1 MKIQKFGGTSV
12 GSAQRMKEVVK
23 LIGKNESSLVVL
35 SAMAGTTNALIEIA
49 DYFARGN
56 RESAAAMIGKLYTK
70 YMCHIDELYSTEKI
84 REKTRTFIND
94 NIFKVLLSYK
104 KSDFTPEMAKEIV
117 SLGEIMSTN
126 MLVNYCNEQGM
137 NAVLLNALV
146 LIYMKTNKYQ
156 TPRVLQEVSVLVEE
170 SFLAAS
176 LVDTAVV
183 TSVGQEVE
191 EYDFTTDEFNHQ
203 WEE

>member
-1 MKIQKFGGTSV
+1 
-12 GSAQRMKEVVK
+12 
-23 LIGKNESSLVVL
+23 
-35 SAMAGTTNALIEIA
+35 
-49 DYFARGN
+49 
-56 RESAAAMIGKLYTK
+56 
-70 YMCHIDELYSTEKI
+70 
-84 REKTRTFIND
+84 
-94 NIFKVLLSYK
+94 
-104 KSDFTPEMAKEIV
+104 
-117 SLGEIMSTN
+117 
-126 MLVNYCNEQGM
+126 
-137 NAVLLNALV
+137 
-146 LIYMKTNKYQ
+146 MKTNKYQ